1 MHPGPGRVQPKRDP
15 QLCRRLLPNFNHRE
29 CSLSASQT
37 LLWLPV
43 LAPSPAPRRLSPG
56 DSDLYLSSCPNP
68 SPFLPIRREKIQ
80 PVLELKMIWV
90 VSEPSTSPQIHKS
103 DLFLLSG
110 IYLIFAKCR
119 FYSKLSCNYF
129 VDILREVF
137 SLSPPPHPICK
148 IGTFKSR
155 GEGI

>member
-90 VSEPSTSPQIHKS
+90 VSACFWTQYLSTDTQKW
-103 DLFLLSG
+103 
-110 IYLIFAKCR
+110 
-119 FYSKLSCNYF
+119 
-129 VDILREVF
+129 
-137 SLSPPPHPICK
+137 SLSAKWNLLNICEVSLLQQTFLQLLCGHLEGSLLIIPPTPPHMQDWNL
-148 IGTFKSR
+148 
-155 GEGI
+155 